1 MMVYGPYPFL
11 NSVRDALG
19 SLESGLLRASKNLEF
34 DSGDKKWAQ
43 VADETTRPWS
53 STIKNPIKSFPG
65 ALDGESSKEKKKA
78 MDGQCAN
85 NLQIGEAWSLLV
97 NGFVQAIPA
106 PFKSS
111 NNCSAKHYG
120 QEAVGMPYESP
131 SLVLESKGSQQKGD
145 KCEIVMASKKEDLL
159 SMELLLSYVSDH
171 LARNLQMF
179 DQRCKKSNT
188 NSCRDPVVSDCSEPS
203 RFDHLEFIRCFKEKK
218 ADVDLFLAN
227 IGIARVGGGAL
238 VGVASAKGECEFE
251 ASNGSRK
258 EPVGISP
265 QKLTSEFL
273 NMSLSNVERLRST
286 LSAVSWTELVELIP
300 QLRRSSKEHPDKK
313 KLFSVQD
320 FFRYTEAEGRR
331 FFEEL
336 DRDGDGQVTLEDLEI
351 AMKKRRLPGKY
362 AREFL
367 CRTRKHLFSK
377 SIGWK
382 QFLSL
387 MEQKEPTI
395 LRAYTTLCLSKSGTL
410 QKHQI
415 LASLKNAGLPANE
428 DNAIAMMHYLNADA
442 RGSISYSH
450 FRNLMLLLPSERLE
464 DDPRNIWFEAATVVS
479 VSPPV
484 EIAAGG
490 VLKSALAGGLACAL
504 STSVMHP
511 LDTMKT
517 RVQASTLSFP
527 EVVSKLPQIGLQ
539 GLYRGSIPAILGQF
553 SSHGLRTGIFEAIKL
568 LLTNV
573 SPTLPEIQVQ
583 SLASFC
589 STILGTAVRIPC
601 EVLKQRLQAGIF
613 NSMGEAI
620 VGTLHQDGIQ
630 GFFRGTG
637 ATLCR
642 EVPFYVAGMSL
653 YAEGKKA
660 AQNSLRRD
668 LEPWETIVVGALSG
682 GIAAVVTTP
691 FDVMKTRMMT
701 APQGLPVS
709 MQMVAFNILRQEG
722 LLGLFKGAV
731 PRFFWIAPL
740 GAMNFAGYELAKKA
754 MDRTEH
760 AVSEQ

>member
-1 MMVYGPYPFL
+1 MVCGPYPLL

-19 SLESGLLRASKNLEF
+19 SLESGLRRASKNLEF
-34 DSGDKKWAQ
+34 NSGDKKRAR
-43 VADETTRPWS
+43 VADETRIPWS
-53 STIKNPIKSFPG
+53 SSITNPIKSFPG
-65 ALDGESSKEKKKA
+65 ALDGEKKKA

-85 NLQIGEAWSLLV
+85 YLQLGEAWSLLV
-97 NGFVQAIPA
+97 HGFVQAIA
-106 PFKSS
+106 VPFKSS
-111 NNCSAKHYG
+111 NKCSAEHYG
-120 QEAVGMPYESP
+120 QEVVGMPHESP
-131 SLVLESKGSQQKGD
+131 SLVLELKGSQQNGD
-145 KCEIVMASKKEDLL
+145 KCEIVLASKKEDFL
-159 SMELLLSYVSDH
+159 SIELLLGYVSDH
-171 LARNLQMF
+171 LAQNLQMF
-179 DQRCKKSNT
+179 GQRCKKSNT
-188 NSCRDPVVSDCSEPS
+188 NSCREPLVSDCGEPS
-203 RFDHLEFIRCFKEKK
+203 RFDHLEFIRCFEEKK

-258 EPVGISP
+258 GPVGISP
-265 QKLTSEFL
+265 QKITSGFL

-300 QLRRSSKEHPDKK
+300 QLRRSSKEHPDKE

-351 AMKKRRLPGKY
+351 AMKKRRLPRKY

-395 LRAYTTLCLSKSGTL
+395 LRAYTTLRLSKSGTL

-415 LASLKNAGLPANE
+415 LASLRNAGLPANE
-428 DNAIAMMHYLNADA
+428 DNAIAMMRNLNADA

-450 FRNLMLLLPSERLE
+450 FRNFMLLLPSECLE

-511 LDTMKT
+511 LDTMKAS
-517 RVQASTLSFP
+517 VQASTLSFP

-553 SSHGLRTGIFEAIKL
+553 SSHGLRTGIFEASKL

-613 NSMGEAI
+613 HSMGEAI

-630 GFFRGTG
+630 GFVRGTG

-660 AQNSLRRD
+660 AQNFLRRD

-682 GIAAVVTTP
+682 GVAAVVTTP

-709 MQMVAFNILRQEG
+709 MQMVAVNILRQEG

-740 GAMNFAGYELAKKA
+740 GAMNFAGYELARKA
-754 MDRTEH
+754 MDRAEH
-760 AVSEQ
+760 AISEQ